1 LIPAATAGPVARTGI
16 GPRNGRRYHRSVTNH
31 TPSVAPD
38 GDPAP
43 GGPVPDSG
51 ALLRSL
57 AETVTVDG
65 TDQLATREKA
75 VPWLQAAGLLPDDA
89 VLSGSEHSALLRL
102 RDALRDTM
110 AVRASFQPDPD
121 AAARL
126 TRALADGRL
135 VVIVQPDGK
144 SALASS
150 ARAPYSN
157 AVAAIAIAVAD
168 AWLPVSGQPG
178 PDLPGNVCAQ
188 FVFYAEVYGRA

>member
-1 LIPAATAGPVARTGI
+1 
-16 GPRNGRRYHRSVTNH
+16 VTNH
-31 TPSVAPD
+31 TPSVASD

-43 GGPVPDSG
+43 GGPLSDSG

-75 VPWLQAAGLLPDDA
+75 VPWLRAAGLLPEDA
-89 VLSGSEHSALLRL
+89 TLSGSEHGALLRL

-110 AVRASFQPDPD
+110 AARASFLPEAD

-135 VVIVQPDGK
+135 VVTVQPDGK
-144 SALASS
+144 AALASS
-150 ARAPYSN
+150 ARAPYSS
-157 AVAAIAIAVAD
+157 AVAVIAIAVAT
-168 AWLPVSGQPG
+168 AWLPAAG
-178 PDLPGNVCAQ
+178 
-188 FVFYAEVYGRA
+188 